1 MADKPKRPAR
11 LDLKSGSGDGKFG
24 RLIQIGGTAVVVI
37 FAVVLVFY
45 IVTNHKKSPAG
56 GEGAVRVTSSKLVTD
71 NGQPGGKP
79 KAVVAFYEDFLCP
92 ACGNFERGFGPTV
105 SKLIDIGAIAAD
117 YSMVTILDSPRTQ
130 NYSSRAAAAA
140 YCVADE
146 SIEAFRRFH
155 SALYSVDIQP
165 AETGTKF
172 PDNARLIELAREVG
186 AAGQVPDCINS
197 GKYISKVTGLA
208 AASNIR
214 ATPTIRINGEEYD
227 PSTPDALVG
236 KIREIVGN
244 VPGMDEASA
253 AAKK

>member
-11 LDLKSGSGDGKFG
+11 LDLKSGDGKFG

-45 IVTNHKKSPAG
+45 IVTNHHKKTAAG

-71 NGQPGGKP
+71 NGQPNGKP
-79 KAVVAFYEDFLCP
+79 KAVVGFYEDFLCP

-130 NYSSRAAAAA
+130 NYSARAAAAA

-155 SALYSVDIQP
+155 SALYSQDIQP

-172 PDNARLIELAREVG
+172 PDNARLIEIAREAG
-186 AAGQVPDCINS
+186 AAGQVPECINS
-197 GKYISKVTGLA
+197 GKYISKVNGLA

-214 ATPTIRINGEEYD
+214 ATPTVRINGSEYD
-227 PSTPDALVG
+227 PTTPDALVA

-244 VPGMDEASA
+244 VPGMDEAAA
-253 AAKK
+253 AAKT

>member
-11 LDLKSGSGDGKFG
+11 LDLKSGDGKFG
-24 RLIQIGGTAVVVI
+24 RLIQIGGTAIVVI

-45 IVTNHKKSPAG
+45 IVTSNHKKTTAS
-56 GEGAVRVTSSKLVTD
+56 GEGAVRVTSSKLVAD
-71 NGQPGGKP
+71 NGKP

-155 SALYSVDIQP
+155 SALYSKDIQP
-165 AETGTKF
+165 SETGTKF
-172 PDNARLIELAREVG
+172 PDNARLIELAREAG

-208 AASNIR
+208 SASNIR

-227 PSTPDALVG
+227 PSTPEALVT
-236 KIREIVGN
+236 KIRDIVGN
-244 VPGMDEASA
+244 IPGMDEASA
-253 AAKK
+253 ASKT

>member
-11 LDLKSGSGDGKFG
+11 LDLKSGDGKFG
-24 RLIQIGGTAVVVI
+24 RLIQIGGTAIVVI

-45 IVTNHKKSPAG
+45 IVTNNHKKTPVS
-56 GEGAVRVTSSKLVTD
+56 GEGAVRVTSSKLVSD
-71 NGQPGGKP
+71 NGKP
-79 KAVVAFYEDFLCP
+79 KALVAFYEDFLCP

-155 SALYSVDIQP
+155 SALYSKDIQP
-165 AETGTKF
+165 DETGTKF
-172 PDNARLIELAREVG
+172 PDNARLIEIAREAG
-186 AAGQVPDCINS
+186 AAGTVPDCINS

-214 ATPTIRINGEEYD
+214 ATPTVRINGEEYD
-227 PSTPDALVG
+227 PSTPEAFVA
-236 KIREIVGN
+236 KIKDIVGN
-244 VPGMDEASA
+244 IPGMDEASA
-253 AAKK
+253 AAKA

>member
-11 LDLKSGSGDGKFG
+11 LDLKSGDGKFG
-24 RLIQIGGTAVVVI
+24 RLIQIGGTAIVVI

-45 IVTNHKKSPAG
+45 IVTNNHKKTPVS
-56 GEGAVRVTSSKLVTD
+56 GEGAVRVTSSKLVSD
-71 NGQPGGKP
+71 NGKP
-79 KAVVAFYEDFLCP
+79 KALVAFYEDFLCP

-155 SALYSVDIQP
+155 SALYSKDIQP
-165 AETGTKF
+165 EETGTKF
-172 PDNARLIELAREVG
+172 PDNARLIEIAREAG
-186 AAGQVPDCINS
+186 AAGTVPDCINS

-214 ATPTIRINGEEYD
+214 ATPTVRINGEEYD
-227 PSTPDALVG
+227 PSTPEAFVA
-236 KIREIVGN
+236 KIKDIVGN
-244 VPGMDEASA
+244 IPGMDEASA
-253 AAKK
+253 AAKA